1 MLITNEYLDSYLNAF
16 TISEQKLIQEEY
28 KKLLDDKPLHKR
40 KEDYNKEQ
48 LMLDIRRKI
57 KGC

>member
-1 MLITNEYLDSYLNAF
+1 MSITNEYLDSYLNAF

-28 KKLLDDKPLHKR
+28 KKLLDEKPLHKR
-40 KEDYNKEQ
+40 KEDDNKEQ